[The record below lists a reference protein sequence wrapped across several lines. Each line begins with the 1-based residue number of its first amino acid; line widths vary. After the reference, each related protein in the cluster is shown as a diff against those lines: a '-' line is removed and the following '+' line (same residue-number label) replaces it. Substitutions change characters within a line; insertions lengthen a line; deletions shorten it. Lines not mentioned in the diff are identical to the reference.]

1 MGELNEGRWAL
12 MSERGCEALG
22 LTYAEAL
29 ELEGR
34 LRDARVSGLCVVTDA
49 AGRRLPPANK
59 PTRKPAASKARTR
72 RPAKGKRAS

>member
-29 ELEGR
+29 ELERR
-34 LRDARVSGLCVVTDA
+34 LKGEKVSGLCVITEA
-49 AGRRLPPANK
+49 AGRRLPPAKK
-59 PTRKPAASKARTR
+59 PPRKPAAGKGRTR
-72 RPAKGKRAS
+72 SEAKGRSVT